1 MGETTV
7 SELAF
12 NSATELAAKI
22 QNKEI
27 SAVELLNY
35 YLGRVDQH
43 NGDLNAVVVDT
54 REQALKDAQ
63 QADDDLAKGRVRGPL
78 HGVPMTV
85 KESFHI
91 AGTAS
96 TWGNPALKD
105 NVFNEDAEAVKK
117 LKAAGAN
124 VFGKTNIPISL
135 ADFQSYNDVYGT
147 TNNPYDHSRGPGG
160 SSGGSAAALAA
171 GLTGLEIGSDIG
183 GSIRNPAHFCG
194 VFGHKPTH
202 GLLWMKGHA
211 AAPKMR
217 STPDISV
224 IGPLARSAS
233 DLRTSI
239 DVIAG
244 PDPIVAR
251 GYKLDL
257 PDLSGRSLKDL
268 HIGIWRADERAP
280 VAKEVEDRVNKVAA
294 ALRDAGARLNEEARP
309 AFDPSESHDIYGHLL
324 QATMASRMPDADY
337 NSLVEHV
344 STLDPADQS
353 DAAKVFRGQVTSF
366 RDWAVANEARNKLRW
381 AWHDYFSEF
390 DALVMPI
397 MATPAFK
404 HDHRPFGE
412 RTILVDNAERPYFE
426 QVFWAGLTGV
436 AFLPSTVIPTGLN
449 KDGLPIGVQI
459 VGPEFGDLVTIGV
472 AQELERL
479 GFDFTPPAAYR

>member
-202 GLLWMKGHA
+202 GLL
-211 AAPKMR
+211 
-217 STPDISV
+217 
-224 IGPLARSAS
+224 
-233 DLRTSI
+233 
-239 DVIAG
+239 
-244 PDPIVAR
+244 
-251 GYKLDL
+251 
-257 PDLSGRSLKDL
+257 
-268 HIGIWRADERAP
+268 
-280 VAKEVEDRVNKVAA
+280 
-294 ALRDAGARLNEEARP
+294 
-309 AFDPSESHDIYGHLL
+309 
-324 QATMASRMPDADY
+324 
-337 NSLVEHV
+337 
-344 STLDPADQS
+344 
-353 DAAKVFRGQVTSF
+353 
-366 RDWAVANEARNKLRW
+366 
-381 AWHDYFSEF
+381 
-390 DALVMPI
+390 
-397 MATPAFK
+397 
-404 HDHRPFGE
+404 
-412 RTILVDNAERPYFE
+412 
-426 QVFWAGLTGV
+426 
-436 AFLPSTVIPTGLN
+436 
-449 KDGLPIGVQI
+449 
-459 VGPEFGDLVTIGV
+459 
-472 AQELERL
+472 
-479 GFDFTPPAAYR
+479 

>member
-1 MGETTV
+1 M

-12 NSATELAAKI
+12 DSATQLAAKI
-22 QNKEI
+22 QNKEV

-35 YLGRVDQH
+35 YLGRVDQYD
-43 NGDLNAVVVDT
+43 GEINAVVVDT

-63 QADDDLAKGRVRGPL
+63 RADEDLAKGVVQGPL

-91 AGTAS
+91 AGTVS

-105 NVFNEDAEAVKK
+105 NIFDEDAEAVKR

-257 PDLSGRSLKDL
+257 PDLNGRNLSDL
-268 HIGIWRADERAP
+268 RIGIWRGDQRAP
-280 VAKEVEDRVNKVAA
+280 VTKEVEDRVNLVAA
-294 ALRDAGARLNEEARP
+294 ALRDA
-309 AFDPSESHDIYGHLL
+309 
-324 QATMASRMPDADY
+324 DY
-337 NSLVEHV
+337 NSLVAHV

-366 RDWAVANEARNKLRW
+366 RDWATANEARNKLRW

-449 KDGLPIGVQI
+449 NDGLPIGVQI